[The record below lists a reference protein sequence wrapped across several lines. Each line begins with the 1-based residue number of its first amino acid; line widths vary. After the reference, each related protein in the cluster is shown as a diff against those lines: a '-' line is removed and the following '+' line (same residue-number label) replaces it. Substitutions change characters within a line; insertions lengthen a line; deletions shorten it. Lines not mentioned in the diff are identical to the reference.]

1 MKRFDITRFG
11 HTLRWS
17 LTMDRGWFLRTT
29 LSWTVMLTLM
39 FLLFTCFTFI
49 VKDDGHTGYEVSTV
63 LFVATVVAI
72 LLLGPSF
79 MFVSMTNRHADQTL
93 LMLPASNLE
102 KYLARYSYWLLSLPC
117 LAVAFL
123 TADLLQFVVNTLTGN
138 DNATLVMSIIV
149 EVWGRIPDD
158 VPREEGLTSLLFALW
173 LHSFYALGA
182 TFFRAHKYNYVLTSV
197 VLVLVLMLTG
207 IMQGKIVIDELL
219 YHHRCYCNW
228 TLLGLS
234 VFNFWLSYRLFR
246 RTQVIGKFINI

>member
-11 HTLRWS
+11 RTLRWS
-17 LTMDRGWFLRTT
+17 LTMDRGWFLRAT
-29 LSWTVMLTLM
+29 LSWTVMFTLM

-49 VKDDGHTGYEVSTV
+49 VKADGKTGYEVCTV
-63 LFVATVVAI
+63 LSVATAVAI

-79 MFVSMTNRHADQTL
+79 MFAPMKNRHADQTL

-138 DNATLVMSIIV
+138 DMATLVMSIMV

-158 VPREEGLTSLLFALW
+158 VPEKEALTSLLVAVW
-173 LHSFYALGA
+173 LHSCYALGA

-197 VLVLVLMLTG
+197 ALVLGLMLVG
-207 IMQGKIVIDELL
+207 IMPGWPVIGELL
-219 YHHRCYCNW
+219 DHHPCYCNW
-228 TLLGLS
+228 VLLGLS
-234 VFNFWLSYRLFR
+234 VFNFWLSYRLFC

>member
-11 HTLRWS
+11 RTLRWS
-17 LTMDRGWFLRTT
+17 LTMDRGWFLRAT
-29 LSWTVMLTLM
+29 LSWTVMFTLM

-49 VKDDGHTGYEVSTV
+49 VKADGKTGYEVCTV
-63 LFVATVVAI
+63 LSVATAVAI

-79 MFVSMTNRHADQTL
+79 MFAPMKNRHADQTL

-138 DNATLVMSIIV
+138 DMATLVMSIIV
-149 EVWGRIPDD
+149 EIWGRLYDD
-158 VPREEGLTSLLFALW
+158 NDIHVSVGEIMRPLLLGIW
-173 LHSFYALGA
+173 VHSFYTLGA
-182 TFFRAHKYNYVLTSV
+182 TFFRAHKYNYVLTSI
-197 VLVLVLMLTG
+197 VLVLGLIFLSFIPGGPVVTVLL
-207 IMQGKIVIDELL
+207 D
-219 YHHRCYCNW
+219 YSNW
-228 TLLGLS
+228 ALFGLS
-234 VFNFWLSYRLFR
+234 VFNFWLSYRLFC

>member
-1 MKRFDITRFG
+1 MKRFDMKRFG

-17 LTMDRGWFLRTT
+17 LTMDRDWFLRAT
-29 LSWTVMLTLM
+29 LSWTVMFTLM

-49 VKDDGHTGYEVSTV
+49 VKADGKTGYEVCTV
-63 LFVATVVAI
+63 LSVATAVAI

-79 MFVSMTNRHADQTL
+79 MFAPMKNRHADQTL
-93 LMLPASNLE
+93 LLLPASNLE

-138 DNATLVMSIIV
+138 DMATLVMSVIV
-149 EVWGRIPDD
+149 EVWGKIPDN
-158 VPREEGLTSLLFALW
+158 VPEEEGPTSLLTALW

-182 TFFRAHKYNYVLTSV
+182 TFFRAHKYNYALTSV
-197 VLVLVLMLTG
+197 TLVLGLMLVG
-207 IMQGKIVIDELL
+207 IMQGWPVIGGLL
-219 YHHRCYCNW
+219 RDYRCYCNW
-228 TLLGLS
+228 LLFGLS
-234 VFNFWLSYRLFR
+234 VFNFWLSYRLFC